1 MDGVGI
7 QSDML
12 RRIGMVRRRVMQVH
26 RLISPKADVINTIL
40 KRYVEADAE
49 TKYYLEDIHDHVL
62 TMAQGLQSCDLSL
75 TRSHSNYLAQVSI
88 NISKAQSDSNEI
100 VLRMTLVAS
109 ILVPLNIVTGL
120 WGMNVRY

>member
-1 MDGVGI
+1 
-7 QSDML
+7 
-12 RRIGMVRRRVMQVH
+12 MVIFNPH
-26 RLISPKADVINTIL
+26 L
-40 KRYVEADAE
+40 
-49 TKYYLEDIHDHVL
+49 VL

-120 WGMNVRY
+120 WGMNVRLIVLISEYRVKTGMTYCGFLVLWE